1 MMMPQPVALQPKCL
15 LLKTHSSCRVSLRLH
30 GRTLALALAG
40 RGAIVMDGP
49 VRTTGTHVVSDVT
62 IPADTTVALG
72 CPGHT
77 VVVLTVV
84 TGGVNPTAAV
94 TLDPCASGKFLS
106 ITRSS
111 ASKCHGHVGF
121 GHRVASH
128 ATATEATLAVRARI
142 SQT

>member
-1 MMMPQPVALQPKCL
+1 MMPQPVALQPTSSKCL
-15 LLKTHSSCRVSLRLH
+15 VLKTHSSCRVRVSLH
-30 GRTLALALAG
+30 GGLLALAPAG
-40 RGAIVMDGP
+40 RGAIVLDGP
-49 VRTTGTHVVSDVT
+49 VRMTGSHVVSDVT

-111 ASKCHGHVGF
+111 ASKCHGGF

-128 ATATEATLAVRARI
+128 ATATQAALAVRARL
-142 SQT
+142 

>member
-1 MMMPQPVALQPKCL
+1 M
-15 LLKTHSSCRVSLRLH
+15 H
-30 GRTLALALAG
+30 GRLLALALAG

-49 VRTTGTHVVSDVT
+49 VRMTGTHVVSDVT

-84 TGGVNPTAAV
+84 TGGVNPTASV

-111 ASKCHGHVGF
+111 ASKCHVTVGF
-121 GHRVASH
+121 GHRLGVSSH
-128 ATATEATLAVRARI
+128 ATAAHAALAIRARL